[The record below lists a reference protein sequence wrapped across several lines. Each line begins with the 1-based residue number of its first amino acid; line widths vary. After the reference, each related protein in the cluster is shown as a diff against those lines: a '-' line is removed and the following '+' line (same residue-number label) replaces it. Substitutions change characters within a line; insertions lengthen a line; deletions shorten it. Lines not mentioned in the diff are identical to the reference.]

1 MHKRTLWLTALVL
14 VTAVVAMGGCAKPP
28 EAEIEAARQALA
40 SADTAEAQTWAPEAY
55 QEAQAAMDAVQT
67 EVNAQAEKF
76 ALTRSYDEAKRLVA
90 EAQAKAEAA
99 QQAAIEG
106 KEAARN
112 AAQAALETG
121 RATLEQA
128 STLLTEVEGCKR
140 RPKGFETDV
149 AALRA
154 TLEGLQAQHA
164 EAQAAF
170 DSGDYKQAQAGA
182 EAVQAAAATLVT
194 DLENA
199 KTKLRC

>member
-14 VTAVVAMGGCAKPP
+14 MTAVVAMGGCAKPP
-28 EAEIEAARQALA
+28 DAEVEAARQALA
-40 SADTAEAQTWAPEAY
+40 SADTAQASTWAPEAH

-67 EVNAQAEKF
+67 EINAQAEKF
-76 ALTRSYDEAKRLVA
+76 ALSRSYDEAKRLVA

-106 KEAARN
+106 KDAARN
-112 AAQAALETG
+112 AAQEALASG
-121 RATLEQA
+121 RATLDQA
-128 STLLTEVEGCKR
+128 AALLTEVEACKR
-140 RPKGFETDV
+140 RPKGFETDL

-154 TLEGLQAQHA
+154 TLEGLEAQHA

-170 DSGDYKQAQAGA
+170 DGGDYQQAQAGA
-182 EAVQAAAATLVT
+182 EAVQYAAGTLVT

>member
-28 EAEIEAARQALA
+28 EAEIEAARQAMA

-67 EVNAQAEKF
+67 EINAQAEKF

-90 EAQAKAEAA
+90 EAQATAEAA

-106 KEAARN
+106 REAARN

-128 STLLTEVEGCKR
+128 STLLTELEACKR

-170 DSGDYKQAQAGA
+170 DGGDYQQAQAGA
-182 EAVQAAAATLVT
+182 EAVQAAAATLVA